1 MINEILTIVIGFF
14 GGIIGSIVFYEY
26 QRIRLKKENF
36 ETNKDEYKHELVSK
50 LTEVTEVTDII
61 DRELFVKS
69 VNYDEFKKEL
79 YSLSKE
85 IISII
90 SRPPIQ
96 IEDGLYS
103 DLKNLA
109 VNLRSLSNFFFAVG
123 VEETEF
129 LDECTKI
136 ADHIQTSILPPI
148 LYKNKLYGNELK

>member
-1 MINEILTIVIGFF
+1 MINEILTAVIGFF

-26 QRIRLKKENF
+26 QRIRLKKEIF